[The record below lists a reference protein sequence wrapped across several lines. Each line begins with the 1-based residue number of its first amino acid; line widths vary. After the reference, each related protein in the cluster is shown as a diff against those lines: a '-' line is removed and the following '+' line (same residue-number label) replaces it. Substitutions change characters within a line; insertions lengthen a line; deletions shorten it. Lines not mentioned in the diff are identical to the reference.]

1 MYNLDIEVSLMT
13 VQESISKMIKQRTE
27 VDKIITKSQLGTAL
41 GVTPQAVNKWI
52 QEGGFKIERVPELC
66 ALLQITPNELF
77 EFTNDDVLSLEEKK
91 IIQAYRESDMKDAVK
106 RILNVK

>member
-1 MYNLDIEVSLMT
+1 MA

-27 VDKIITKSQLGTAL
+27 VDKVITKSQLGTAL

-66 ALLQITPNELF
+66 TLLKITPNELF
-77 EFTNDDVLSLEEKK
+77 EFTSDEVLSLEEKK
-91 IIQAYRESDMKDAVK
+91 IIEAYRESDIKQAVK
-106 RILNVK
+106 DILHVK